1 MSCAETTRQMQ
12 LASRAKTKVK
22 KYGHR
27 GICDLSFDEIR
38 ALAFIVDILLVDY
51 EGPLI
56 RGDPD
61 PDLPPPTQPNDTK
74 ERDIGCPTSPTQET

>member
-1 MSCAETTRQMQ
+1 MSCVETKRQMQ

-22 KYGHR
+22 KQGHR

-38 ALAFIVDILLVDY
+38 ALAFIADIFLVDY

-61 PDLPPPTQPNDTK
+61 PDLPPPTQPDNLQ
-74 ERDIGCPTSPTQET
+74 ERDTTCPTPQTPPT

>member
-1 MSCAETTRQMQ
+1 MSSDDIKRQMQ

-22 KYGHR
+22 KQGHR
-27 GICDLSFDEIR
+27 GICDLSFDEIS
-38 ALAFIVDILLVDY
+38 ALAFIADLFLVDY

-61 PDLPPPTQPNDTK
+61 PDQPPPTQTEN
-74 ERDIGCPTSPTQET
+74 TQEGDTICPIPLTTPT